1 MATPVIIDAIV
12 VAVLVIFVVHGTLRG
27 LLRALAGLVIVVV
40 SLAGAGIAATRLS
53 EPAAKLAA
61 PLLEKQISEK
71 IRAVLPEQGLMPELP
86 EGGLS
91 GILERLGLDEAVWQP
106 LLERI
111 ERSVAETGAG
121 IVEAVAE
128 SLIHSA
134 IYGLLFLLAFL
145 ALLILLN
152 LLLKALNLVT
162 KLPVIHGIN
171 AVGGGILGLIE
182 GALVLFLAVWIARKL
197 GVSFETEL
205 FEGAHILRI
214 FTANTPLGVLSF
226 LQ

>member
-12 VAVLVIFVVHGTLRG
+12 VAILLVFLVCGTLRG
-27 LLRALAGLVIVVV
+27 LLRTLAGLVIVVV
-40 SLAGAGIAATRLS
+40 SLAGAGIAAARFS

-61 PLLEKQISEK
+61 PLVEKQIAEK

-86 EGGLS
+86 EGGLD

-111 ERSVAETGAG
+111 ERSMTETGAG
-121 IVEAVAE
+121 IVEAVTE
-128 SLIHSA
+128 SLVHSVL
-134 IYGLLFLLAFL
+134 YGLLFLLAFL

-152 LLLKALNLVT
+152 LLLKALNQVT

-171 AVGGGILGLIE
+171 AVGGGVLGLIE